1 MNERR
6 DDMASLD
13 MKKYTTAGACGLKIH
28 LDDKER
34 MTHTHSNTDIDVNK
48 TNENYWIGCENY
60 QDMINS
66 WSARQINADREHPP
80 GRIRKDR
87 ITAVM
92 VECKCPW
99 EIANQGKEYNFFND
113 FYGFMIKKLG
123 AENVHGLTVHV
134 DEVHDYEE
142 HGQIKT
148 SMIHAHMMITP
159 YAYWQDSKGIA
170 HEGINGKHFLTRE
183 MLRELQKE
191 FNELCLEKYGI
202 EYQTHGEPKHR
213 SVEDLKREGQAQQII
228 KQREALENKASEL
241 AGAVID
247 KQKELNELND
257 DYDEIVQSRFKL
269 TAEAQNLEKR
279 INELKNDK
287 NAKMGEIQ
295 ALEERADE
303 LKAQQEHIEIMRKL
317 EDVAKKAK
325 KPDIKPNKLTQGV
338 TVIDKQENVEL
349 AYKALEVMAELDRRY
364 HRALRAEKQ
373 ADKIIKKAK
382 AEADKMIEDAM
393 RQKLDLQQQFAT
405 MELTN
410 LKKDLQQAIPDYKEQ
425 IRSYKRSFEPT
436 REHRAHDE
444 IER

>member
-1 MNERR
+1 
-6 DDMASLD
+6 MASLD

-34 MTHTHSNTDIDVNK
+34 MTHMHSNTDIDINK
-48 TNENYWIGCENY
+48 TDRNYWIGCKNY

-66 WSARQINADREHPP
+66 WSARQIKADREHPP
-80 GRIRKDR
+80 ERIRKDR
-87 ITAVM
+87 VTAVM

-99 EIANQGKEYNFFND
+99 EIAKQGKECNFFND

-142 HGQIKT
+142 RGQIKT
-148 SMIHAHMMITP
+148 SMIHGHMMITP
-159 YAYWQDSKGIA
+159 YAYWQDSKGME

-213 SVEDLKREGQAQQII
+213 SVEDLKREGQAQQIVR
-228 KQREALENKASEL
+228 QREALEHKASEL

-247 KQKELNELND
+247 RQKELNELND
-257 DYDEIVQSRFKL
+257 DYDEIVQNRFKL
-269 TAEAQNLEKR
+269 TAEAQNLEKH

-287 NAKMGEIQ
+287 NSKMGEIQ

-303 LKAQQEHIEIMRKL
+303 LKAQQEHIEIMREL
-317 EDVAKKAK
+317 EEVAKKAK
-325 KPDIKPNKLTQGV
+325 KPEIKPNKLTQGV
-338 TVIDKQENVEL
+338 TVIDKKENVEL
-349 AYKALEVMAELDRRY
+349 AYRALEVMAELDRRY
-364 HRALRAEKQ
+364 HKAQKKEKQ
-373 ADKIIKKAK
+373 VDTAIQQAKIKADKIVE
-382 AEADKMIEDAM
+382 EAIH
-393 RQKLDLQQQFAT
+393 QKLSLQQQFAS
-405 MELTN
+405 MRLDE
-410 LKKDLQQAIPDYKEQ
+410 LKKDLQQAIPDYMEQ
-425 IRSYKRSFEPT
+425 IRAYKHSIEPT
-436 REHRAHDE
+436 REHRVHDE
-444 IER
+444 LER